1 MSTLIKILHL
11 NELAIYIVGMKKK
24 KTPPKQVI
32 KLNKKGC
39 ENAIAAFDINQLI
52 VIYFETN
59 EK

>member
-1 MSTLIKILHL
+1 MWQLL
-11 NELAIYIVGMKKK
+11 N
-24 KTPPKQVI
+24 
-32 KLNKKGC
+32 LNMNFPFIDVDPN